1 MATVIGTLLP
11 KPLRPGFRAGYRY
24 PRHKFLLR
32 KLFGH
37 HVSLI
42 PPLELMHD
50 GPVGFVQFK
59 TNGEEFFR
67 YYTELCDSELRKV
80 AAQAR
85 R

>member
-11 KPLRPGFRAGYRY
+11 KPLRARLRKGYNYVRY
-24 PRHKFLLR
+24 KLLLT
-32 KLFGH
+32 KLFGRY
-37 HVSLI
+37 VSMI